1 MKRRSEPRPRSFN
14 VPPTKSSV
22 EFYTLSV
29 TRLLPLLPLLQQRK
43 KRALRWK
50 SSVKFHPVD
59 CYLPARLHFSPLFF
73 LLFDTGI
80 QIKED
85 GFRVRKF
92 YQLLFPFLFFSVSLS
107 LSLLSISTKSSIF
120 HWMIDDIRM
129 FRVRT
134 RFDSV
139 FIQGSRMVQKW
150 REESRKRNNRIYV
163 EKESHTLF
171 PIDSK
176 YVDSSL
182 VNRQSSF

>member
-29 TRLLPLLPLLQQRK
+29 TRLLPLPP
-43 KRALRWK
+43 
-50 SSVKFHPVD
+50 SSNSVKREPFGENRRWNSI
-59 CYLPARLHFSPLFF
+59 RLIATCQLVFIFPPFFF

-92 YQLLFPFLFFSVSLS
+92 YQLLLPPFSFSLS
-107 LSLLSISTKSSIF
+107 LSLFLLSISTKSSIF

-134 RFDSV
+134 RLDSV

-150 REESRKRNNRIYV
+150 REE
-163 EKESHTLF
+163 
-171 PIDSK
+171 
-176 YVDSSL
+176 L
-182 VNRQSSF
+182 VIKKKK